1 MQQALIFFKTQ
12 PITLSIQRRTNIER
26 ALIIYQLKHSIKPS
40 RLWTTVEADPVP
52 MLVPTSNGLKSNT
65 QFYSKHRNSHW
76 SRNLQ
81 WLTPARFIDPIWLT
95 GFPNIRKYKYF
106 DRKTFPSWIILD
118 SVSSLQEVIPLHRS
132 RMCTLQAD
140 YKSMIKHDPVGKLA
154 KWLYGF
160 SVASTDSRH

>member
-12 PITLSIQRRTNIER
+12 PIILSIQRRTNIER
-26 ALIIYQLKHSIKPS
+26 ALISVKTQYKAKPPVNNCGSGS
-40 RLWTTVEADPVP
+40 RTNACSNFTC
-52 MLVPTSNGLKSNT
+52 SNGLKSNT

-106 DRKTFPSWIILD
+106 DRKTLPSWIIFWTASPPCKKWFHYTDPGCALCKQTINPWL
-118 SVSSLQEVIPLHRS
+118 STIPREN
-132 RMCTLQAD
+132 
-140 YKSMIKHDPVGKLA
+140 
-154 KWLYGF
+154 WLNGCMDF
-160 SVASTDSRH
+160 L

>member
-1 MQQALIFFKTQ
+1 MQQALIASINNISVKTQ
-12 PITLSIQRRTNIER
+12 YKAKPPVNNCGSGSRTN
-26 ALIIYQLKHSIKPS
+26 ACSS
-40 RLWTTVEADPVP
+40 NFTC
-52 MLVPTSNGLKSNT
+52 SNGLKSNT

-140 YKSMIKHDPVGKLA
+140 YKSMIKHDPAGKLA

>member
-12 PITLSIQRRTNIER
+12 PIILSIQRRTNTER

-40 RLWTTVEADPVP
+40 CGSGSRTNVCSNFTC
-52 MLVPTSNGLKSNT
+52 SNGLKFNT

-95 GFPNIRKYKYF
+95 GFPNICKYKYF

-140 YKSMIKHDPVGKLA
+140 YKSMIKHDPAGKLA